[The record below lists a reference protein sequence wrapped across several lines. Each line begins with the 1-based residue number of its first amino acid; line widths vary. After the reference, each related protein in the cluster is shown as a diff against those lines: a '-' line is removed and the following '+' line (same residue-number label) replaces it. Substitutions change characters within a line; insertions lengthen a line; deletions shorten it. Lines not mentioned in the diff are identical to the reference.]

1 MALRKRAKPLVVRV
15 VAQVVRGPAA
25 AAGPAVAARCLNHV
39 HQFCV
44 EDVFRSATTSD
55 RPLTAAVLRGV
66 RDGDVRCPVHARH
79 VVIAA
84 EDDEIRALD
93 RDASA
98 VKIIG
103 PKFPK
108 PLGERSGV
116 GQVPLPLE
124 GGRQYGEGYV
134 REVGPAM
141 TVAERLDALTVMEA
155 FKDRDMRKGVLP
167 DHMYWLFFSATVA
180 SRGADRPYRKWQHW
194 KETMDDMKKLCTVR
208 SVACVLFS
216 RCRCLAR
223 ACTAC
228 AAAGHGEEDPKQD
241 WVGDRVLERR

>member
-1 MALRKRAKPLVVRV
+1 
-15 VAQVVRGPAA
+15 
-25 AAGPAVAARCLNHV
+25 
-39 HQFCV
+39 
-44 EDVFRSATTSD
+44 
-55 RPLTAAVLRGV
+55 LTAAVLRGV